1 MSSIIDIVASLTLRA
16 AIVIAILNMTIALQ
30 GKLGEK
36 TAQANMFSLITT
48 VARVI
53 SNDFNL
59 VGYQVASKPY
69 FTSASQDIIE
79 VSYVDPSSGSKT
91 WVKYFAGSTSDLSAT
106 PNPRDRK
113 LYRAAGIV
121 GAGLAPPKSFANG
134 VDSLKFTYYDSTGAS
149 TLINANIKSFSV
161 YLVMATGDKVN
172 GLYPSAQWTYRFFP
186 PNIN

>member
-48 VARVI
+48 VARII
-53 SNDFNL
+53 SNDLNL
-59 VGYQVASKPY
+59 TGNQVSSGYL
-69 FTSASQDIIE
+69 TSGSSSTIIE
-79 VSYVDPSSGSKT
+79 VCYVDPSNNTKT
-91 WVKYFAGSTSDLSAT
+91 WVKYFAGTISELSET
-106 PNPRDRK
+106 VNPRDRK
-113 LYRAAGIV
+113 LYRGAGIV
-121 GAGLAPPKSFANG
+121 GAGLATPLLLAKG
-134 VDSLKFTYYDSTGAS
+134 VDSLKFTYYNLAGAQTAYKDS
-149 TLINANIKSFSV
+149 IKSFSV

-186 PNIN
+186 SNIN